1 MTPPRHEI
9 PTHLNV
15 EDKAFF
21 GLAVRQV
28 MVLTVGLAAGY
39 GLWTGWPALPP
50 LLRGGLA
57 AAGLLLAALL
67 ALVRPHGRGLEEW
80 LFVALHYARTP
91 KASTWRPREPD
102 HAHWKTSGGA
112 WAAAAPRLSWKE
124 PTR

>member
-1 MTPPRHEI
+1 MAPQRHEI

-39 GLWTGWPALPP
+39 GLWTGWPDLPP
-50 LLRGGLA
+50 LLHGGLA
-57 AAGLLLAALL
+57 AGGLLLAALL

-91 KASTWRPREPD
+91 KASVWRPREP
-102 HAHWKTSGGA
+102 APAPGKPRRGT
-112 WAAAAPRLSWKE
+112 WAAVEPRLSWKE
-124 PTR
+124 KPR